1 MKGALQSG
9 NVGFSAEPLTRR
21 PRRCCTPEWTYPAS
35 GSMCKLSPW
44 GSKTQIR
51 PRSDAVVLVDEAAE
65 HVAVANVARADGQRV
80 LGVGRRSRE
89 VEGTMRPPA
98 VVVVGI
104 RPKRPIEVPPTEDER
119 PIQALG
125 PDRRDDPFGVGIG
138 IGSPDRG
145 EDHPGALRAD
155 HRVKRSAELRV
166 PIVDEE
172 PDRG

>member
-1 MKGALQSG
+1 MTSELTSGGAAGSFPTHAQVV
-9 NVGFSAEPLTRR
+9 VGGGGIVGCSVA
-21 PRRCCTPEWTYPAS
+21 Y
-35 GSMCKLSPW
+35 PW

-51 PRSDAVVLVDEAAE
+51 SRSDAVVLVDEAAE

-155 HRVKRSAELRV
+155 HRVERSAELRV
-166 PIVDEE
+166 AVVDEE
-172 PDRG
+172 PNRR